1 MGGTTSNCSSET
13 ICGLSNRNPMA
24 KSSLVAVGV
33 ACWGAE
39 ISGKADNNNLTSQQ
53 LPLQRH
59 AMTSQLEDPPTRE
72 EPELAPEL
80 QKIKDPTQNNDTSG
94 IFSSF
99 FGCCGEDRK
108 GSSSDKIIFTQ
119 EKGGEEGWAASADAM
134 AIFALLDVDGSGAIE
149 KNEFKERLRDSED
162 LARVFFSY
170 CGYSEYRVVFTTCV
184 CPFASTT
191 VHLTYTPFFLRAF
204 HRTAQPKSGAWS
216 ELAVNKNCKKIFAE
230 IDTVSLDNHSK
241 RELTIHE
248 IDSWCSKTNAKL

>member
-1 MGGTTSNCSSET
+1 
-13 ICGLSNRNPMA
+13 MA

-33 ACWGAE
+33 ACCRHLWK
-39 ISGKADNNNLTSQQ
+39 SRDNNNLTSQQ

-191 VHLTYTPFFLRAF
+191 VHLTYTPFFCARSIVQHNQKVGRGLNWPSTRIAK
-204 HRTAQPKSGAWS
+204 KSLQRS
-216 ELAVNKNCKKIFAE
+216 
-230 IDTVSLDNHSK
+230 TQ
-241 RELTIHE
+241 
-248 IDSWCSKTNAKL
+248 

>member
-1 MGGTTSNCSSET
+1 
-13 ICGLSNRNPMA
+13 MA

-33 ACWGAE
+33 ACWRCAE

-170 CGYSEYRVVFTTCV
+170 CGYSEYRVVFTACV

-191 VHLTYTPFFLRAF
+191 VHLTYTLFFFARVPSYS
-204 HRTAQPKSGAWS
+204 TT
-216 ELAVNKNCKKIFAE
+216 KKWG
-230 IDTVSLDNHSK
+230 VV
-241 RELTIHE
+241 
-248 IDSWCSKTNAKL
+248 